1 MFPPGSYGVA
11 LAVDPLEEPGF
22 DEAFA
27 EPWPSRLGELLPVE
41 RMTDAQMGM
50 HLQGVQARK
59 GELEAF
65 EAELIVGLAG
75 HRPAYQDR
83 QRGQAGAASGEW
95 AAQLLDGDV
104 SEFFAD

>member
-27 EPWPSRLGELLPVE
+27 EPWPSRLGELLPVA
-41 RMTDAQMGM
+41 RMSDAQITM
-50 HLQGVQARK
+50 HLQRLQATQA
-59 GELEAF
+59 ELEAF

-95 AAQLLDGDV
+95 AAEL
-104 SEFFAD
+104 